1 MKESFLFFS
10 QKRKKENQSLCE
22 GAALGDVSSFSHSK
36 QWARSCWGHQTRPLS
51 GRFGPEEQRCAVW
64 LQPWWSGER
73 ALSGPQ
79 EGQVLP
85 WSATVALWP
94 RITFS
99 PLPSVGFRLHCGCLV
114 FQSCPTLCD
123 PTDCSPPGSSVHG
136 VSQARILEWVVIFSS
151 KETSRSRDQTRVSCI
166 GRYSLP
172 LSHQGSPL
180 GYIVFLKH

>member
-1 MKESFLFFS
+1 M
-10 QKRKKENQSLCE
+10 
-22 GAALGDVSSFSHSK
+22 GALDVPSAGWCPPSPLGGEKVRWFSHSK

-51 GRFGPEEQRCAVW
+51 GRFSPEEQRCAVW

-73 ALSGPQ
+73 ALSGRQ

-136 VSQARILEWVVIFSS
+136 VSQARILEWVAISFSS
-151 KETSRSRDQTRVSCI
+151 YC
-166 GRYSLP
+166 
-172 LSHQGSPL
+172 
-180 GYIVFLKH
+180 F